1 MSETFINCPECNT
14 LLMAETGQCPACRHV
29 LDESRLEQVDAL
41 PDDNVFSTGA
51 IIECR
56 KCSEFN
62 GVGLVRCW
70 SCGAFLRPEIED
82 LYNRMLAERE
92 QIEYQPLPEI
102 NDDGEIIPA
111 SEDAVEASTEMA
123 PPLEGDTHLGDS
135 VDEKDFE
142 LDPEYAEFVEADP
155 EDEIGLGDRAVAE
168 APNNEADDQ
177 EADKNVDQD
186 TYSLSAKAD
195 EDTASDEQTPE
206 SPEAAEADSSDEK
219 AETDTPAEV
228 KDTKAAKKD
237 TETDSGVSH
246 SEATGGDVLFE
257 IALEEEKEA
266 VKQRRVAREQ
276 RKKRGR
282 RPGQKGGKPSPQP
295 GRSVTAKQ
303 APKRPQPSPRK
314 FPLWVN
320 DIHLHEAD
328 VKKIKPK
335 PGSLATQFREVDIGL
350 SAEQMVLAG
359 LLKSGGL
366 FSRGGGDKEQ
376 IRQDFRK
383 FLETTPTKPP
393 EPAATEPASDA
404 EKPKDEAD
412 SKDDPKKDDPKK
424 QDAKDQNKAKP
435 EDAGFPLGF
444 QQSISREDVQKLKVV
459 YPAPYV
465 HESAFAGAP
474 IFGEGRI
481 GILLPGE
488 GGKSQYLSF
497 VLTEFRRFSGGLKKL
512 YGVKDL
518 GLVEGVPLSD
528 KIEKVQCHYSE
539 DDFEVLASETIPFY
553 ETDPKLNLEL
563 VGRRC
568 EHCGLVVS
576 EDARRKEKIGG
587 LNGKGI
593 AKAKCPKCEK
603 KFGSI
608 SLYRIAAPPRP
619 TESTSKKDAD
629 SKEFAAANS

>member
-29 LDESRLEQVDAL
+29 LDESKLEQVDAL

-51 IIECR
+51 IVECR
-56 KCSEFN
+56 NCSEFN

-70 SCGAFLRPEIED
+70 SCGTFLRPEIEE
-82 LYNRMLAERE
+82 LYNRMLADRE

-102 NDDGEIIPA
+102 NDEGEIVPA
-111 SEDAVEASTEMA
+111 SEDAHVA
-123 PPLEGDTHLGDS
+123 PAQHSATIESDTHFGE
-135 VDEKDFE
+135 VVNEKDFE
-142 LDPEYAEFVEADP
+142 LDPEYAEFVEGDP
-155 EDEIGLGDRAVAE
+155 EDEIGLGDRKESEVSDE
-168 APNNEADDQ
+168 KVSED
-177 EADKNVDQD
+177 EE

-195 EDTASDEQTPE
+195 EDAKPEEQAAESDETPTADSSE
-206 SPEAAEADSSDEK
+206 EKAEADKQSE
-219 AETDTPAEV
+219 ATDSEAKP
-228 KDTKAAKKD
+228 KDTKAESDVA
-237 TETDSGVSH
+237 H

-266 VKQRRVAREQ
+266 VKQRRFAREQ

-282 RPGQKGGKPSPQP
+282 RPGQKGGKPGQQP
-295 GRSVTAKQ
+295 NRPITAKQ
-303 APKRPQPSPRK
+303 PAKRPQPTPRK
-314 FPLWVN
+314 FPMWVN

-335 PGSLATQFREVDIGL
+335 PGSLAAQFRVVDIGL
-350 SAEQMVLAG
+350 SAEQMMLAG

-383 FLETTPTKPP
+383 FLETTPAKPQ
-393 EPAATEPASDA
+393 EPAATEQPSDE
-404 EKPKDEAD
+404 EKPKDDAEATAD
-412 SKDDPKKDDPKK
+412 SKDAKDDPKK
-424 QDAKDQNKAKP
+424 QPAKGKDKGKQ
-435 EDAGFPLGF
+435 EDAGFPVGF
-444 QQSISREDVQKLKVV
+444 QQSISREDVQKLKIV

-481 GILLPGE
+481 GVLLPGE
-488 GGKSQYLSF
+488 EGKSKYLSF

-528 KIEKVQCHYSE
+528 KTEKVQCHYSE
-539 DDFEVLASETIPFY
+539 DEFEVLAGDTIPFY

-593 AKAKCPKCEK
+593 SKAKCPKCEK

-619 TESTSKKDAD
+619 TETTSKKDSD
-629 SKEFAAANS
+629 SKEFAAVNS